1 MGEVVGEEMVETM
14 EVVETMEAVE
24 IEEVGVVEM
33 LEGVGVEML
42 EEEVEEIKEILETNF
57 NSVTLYVPILRTCL
71 IIVTTHCRL
80 YFTFYAFFS
89 PYIIDATLKNIP

>member
-24 IEEVGVVEM
+24 IEEV

-80 YFTFYAFFS
+80 YFTFYAFFP
-89 PYIIDATLKNIP
+89 PYII